1 MSNTNRS
8 KHQIMTTLALIV
20 AASLFSAVAASSAI
34 SFSNIAAFAQPYDTS
49 PAKGNASGSMAS
61 EKGQEEKA
69 SARANMSSS
78 ASYKWSYPKEPADE
92 KRPFTVHAEK
102 HLYKPG
108 EEVKLEGSMWL
119 SLIDQIEGNVS
130 TVKLNVTDN
139 KGNVTVDQKEVQLN
153 GDGEFGA
160 NFTLPQNAELG
171 SYSIDAVIEVE
182 ANILDTL
189 QADVKSKL
197 ETSARFEVVSP
208 NAFAVKSNDG
218 KNFNVDIASNST
230 VKDVE
235 FNQQEKKVSFHV
247 EGETGTKGVADVTI
261 PKELL
266 SGQMTV
272 SIDGKVIPPESS
284 DVVTIAE
291 TEDGMTLEINYHH
304 SEHTI
309 EVSGT
314 NVVPEFP
321 LSIIIMAA
329 AISSAIAAATIM
341 ARKRSSL
348 F

>member
-1 MSNTNRS
+1 MSNTDSR
-8 KHQIMTTLALIV
+8 KHQIITTLVLIV
-20 AASLFSAVAASSAI
+20 AASLFSAVAASSTI
-34 SFSNIAAFAQPYDTS
+34 SFSNIAAFAQPYNTS
-49 PAKGNASGSMAS
+49 PKGNASGSMAS

-69 SARANMSSS
+69 SAGANMSSS

-92 KRPFTVHAEK
+92 KRSFTVHAEK

-108 EEVKLEGSMWL
+108 EEVKLEGSIWL
-119 SLIDQIEGNVS
+119 SLIDQIGGNVS
-130 TVKLNVTDN
+130 NVKLNVTDN
-139 KGNVTVDQKEVQLN
+139 KGNVTVDQKEVQVN
-153 GDGEFGA
+153 DDGEFSA

-171 SYSIDAVIEVE
+171 SYSVDAIIDVK

-189 QADVKSKL
+189 KADVKSKL

-230 VKDVE
+230 VRDVE
-235 FNQQEKKVSFHV
+235 FKQQEKKISFHV
-247 EGETGTKGVADVTI
+247 EGQTGTKGVADVTI

-266 SGQMTV
+266 SGQITV

-291 TEDGMTLEINYHH
+291 TESGMTLEINYHH

-314 NVVPEFP
+314 NVIPEFP

-329 AISSAIAAATIM
+329 ATSSVIAAATIM